1 MLWDLTSF
9 QLEGTKCEPA
19 AYGCSRDKKGGKMQ
33 AASALL
39 CDRDGRPVAVELF
52 KGNVSDPATASTA
65 IRRIRCRF
73 GIERAVVIG
82 DRGMLTEARIRED
95 IKPGG
100 LDWISALRA
109 PAVRRL
115 AENRTLRPS
124 LFDERDLAEITC
136 EELFPGER
144 LVVCRNP
151 LPAEER
157 RRRRDE
163 LLNATEA
170 RLRLIEAATG
180 RASRPLKGVVAITRR
195 VDKALDKHKMRKH
208 FRAATRD
215 DGFTQRRNRENIA
228 AEAALDGCYVVRTS
242 LPETVMSADETVRS
256 YKRLTKVERAFR
268 AVKTVDLKV
277 RPVCCRLAD
286 RVRAHVLPCM
296 LAYYVEQHMRE
307 DLKPILF
314 DDEDPPR
321 PRPSRHPA
329 QNAKRH
335 RNARPAA
342 CRLSASTAS

>member
-1 MLWDLTSF
+1 MFWDLTSF
-9 QLEGTKCEPA
+9 QLEGTKCGPA
-19 AYGCSRDKKGGKMQ
+19 AYGHSRDKKKGKMQ

-39 CDRDGRPVAVELF
+39 CDRDGRPVAVEVF
-52 KGNVSDPATASTA
+52 KGNVSDPATASTV

-95 IKPGG
+95 VKPAG

-163 LLNATEA
+163 LLNAAEA

-180 RASRPLKGVVAITRR
+180 RASRPLKGAVAITRR

-208 FRAATRD
+208 FMVTVRH
-215 DGFTQRRNRENIA
+215 DGFTQRRNRKNIA
-228 AEAALDGCYVVRTS
+228 AEAALDGFYVVRTS

-277 RPVCCRLAD
+277 RPVYHRLAD

-296 LAYYVEQHMRE
+296 LAAVSNNICG
-307 DLKPILF
+307 K
-314 DDEDPPR
+314 
-321 PRPSRHPA
+321 
-329 QNAKRH
+329 
-335 RNARPAA
+335 
-342 CRLSASTAS
+342 T